1 MRFLVDD
8 EEIGSLNPPKFGF
21 WELSPSDALDGV
33 EINPWINGTIMAPFD
48 QPVIIILHKCFQ
60 IIEYLPGLNDDFR
73 RQKERELDL
82 IHENRLD
89 HEEQVVPQ
97 LDHEE
102 QEVPQ
107 QTSTMVFNTSN
118 DSL

>member
-60 IIEYLPGLNDDFR
+60 IIDFKKSICLIIYAVPFCNQFGR
-73 RQKERELDL
+73 RW
-82 IHENRLD
+82 
-89 HEEQVVPQ
+89 Q
-97 LDHEE
+97 LL
-102 QEVPQ
+102 QR
-107 QTSTMVFNTSN
+107 
-118 DSL
+118 